1 MTDES
6 RGLAERLSRQLA
18 TLQQLSQVINTL
30 PNPDKALS
38 SSLEL
43 ISQALGLEK
52 CFVLLHEP
60 KTSSLVP
67 LFPVFGFPPET
78 YEQLRLLKI
87 DLNGPPS
94 VTVKAFSLAQPV
106 KAHSQTTSKTGPDSG
121 LHSELAVPIL
131 LEGQV
136 QGVLVGLNKGSGP
149 FDKIDEQGFSAMA
162 ATLASLLRNQTLQ
175 NNLNAERRRYQAMLE
190 IGVDGLVE
198 IDRNFKVIN
207 LSRGA
212 EALTG
217 WEKSEAIGHSCQEV
231 LLPHSPDNNLLCARC
246 PMKQAFSQNSPV
258 TEVETLIYTHEG
270 EDAWVSCSYN
280 AITDP
285 QGEITG
291 GVIALKDIRRVRARD
306 EELKQ
311 QIQHLESLQ
320 GVIDAIS
327 GLSNIAEIYRCALL
341 EVANSI
347 NFDIGMIH
355 SIDHTNDML
364 VLRTIHERSEEVESI
379 EQLLNLKDTAS
390 LPKTEADL
398 DTDEYNPEEADK
410 FKPSFD
416 DAEYPPIPVS
426 FCNNLHNEVPN
437 IALGM
442 PGQDICQ
449 VLSGVRGIQ
458 SQLCVPIRTQDYS
471 YGVMHLGS
479 FRPYAF
485 GGSDFNLAVGI
496 SKQIA
501 VAAERARLFE
511 EVGQLARTDPM
522 TGLYN
527 KREFWERIE
536 NEMRRAERQRRPLT
550 LMMIDLDRLKWF
562 NDFYGHAQ
570 GDVLLSK
577 MGKLIRD
584 NCRATDVP
592 FRYGGDELCILLADT
607 TPEEARTVAERIRAS
622 AREVQ
627 LVQPSDDQ
635 VIGAQAIVTMSIGIA
650 SFPADGYQAHQ
661 LFERADAAMFRAKET
676 GKDRVC
682 VYDAAVDNIKRNF
695 RQRIERPEDYKDD
708 RLTLPAS
715 LQNEVNIES
724 LFSQMGDNNDL
735 APLSITQKLRISS
748 TSGLE
753 VAGMEEVEEENVEIE
768 ETPTGSRGFPLNPS
782 ETTEN
787 RSSETR
793 VS

>member
-1 MTDES
+1 MSDES
-6 RGLAERLSRQLA
+6 LGLAERLSRQLA
-18 TLQQLSQVINTL
+18 TLQQLSQVINTH
-30 PNPDKALS
+30 PNPEKALS
-38 SSLEL
+38 GSLEL

-60 KTSSLVP
+60 KTAALVP
-67 LFPVFGFPPET
+67 LFPVYGFPAET
-78 YEQLRLLKI
+78 HEQLRQLRI

-106 KAHSQTTSKTGPDSG
+106 KAYSQTSSKIVLEAG

-136 QGVLVGLNKGSGP
+136 QGVLVGLNKATGP
-149 FDKIDEQGFSAMA
+149 FDKVDEQSFSAMA
-162 ATLASLLRNQTLQ
+162 AILASLLRNQTLS
-175 NNLNAERRRYQAMLE
+175 NNLKAEQRRYQAMLE

-198 IDRNFKVIN
+198 IDRDFKVIN

-212 EALTG
+212 EILTG
-217 WEKSEAIGHSCQEV
+217 WKKAEAIGHSCQEV
-231 LLPHSPDNNLLCARC
+231 LLPHSPENDLLCARC
-246 PMKQAFSQNSPV
+246 PMKRAFSQGSPV
-258 TEVETLIYTHEG
+258 TEVETLIYTHES
-270 EDAWVSCSYN
+270 EDIWVSCSYN
-280 AITDP
+280 GITDQ
-285 QGEITG
+285 QGEIIG
-291 GVIALKDIRRVRARD
+291 GVIAIKDIQQVRARD
-306 EELKQ
+306 DELKQ

-327 GLSNIAEIYRCALL
+327 GLSNIEEIYRCALL

-355 SIDHTNDML
+355 SIDHTNDTL
-364 VLRTIHERSEEVESI
+364 VLRTLYERSEELESI
-379 EQLLNLKDTAS
+379 EQLLNLKDSSSNSATAADNEDDN
-390 LPKTEADL
+390 LEQTEFYKRSF
-398 DTDEYNPEEADK
+398 EYD
-410 FKPSFD
+410 
-416 DAEYPPIPVS
+416 EYPPIPVS
-426 FCNNLHNEVPN
+426 SCNNLQNEVPN
-437 IALGM
+437 IALGL
-442 PGQDICQ
+442 PGQDICP
-449 VLSGVRGIQ
+449 VLSGVQGLQ
-458 SQLCVPIRTQDYS
+458 SHLCVPIRTQDYS

-479 FRPYAF
+479 YRPYAF

-570 GDVLLSK
+570 GDVLLSE

-607 TPEEARTVAERIRAS
+607 TAEEARVVAERIRTS

-627 LVQPSDDQ
+627 LVQPSDDP
-635 VIGAQAIVTMSIGIA
+635 VIGAQAIVTMSIGVA
-650 SFPADGYQAHQ
+650 SFPADGYKPHQ
-661 LFERADAAMFRAKET
+661 LFERADSAMFRAKET

-682 VYDAAVDNIKRNF
+682 VFDPAVDNIKRNF

-708 RLTLPAS
+708 RLTLPIS
-715 LQNEVNIES
+715 LQNELNIES
-724 LFSQMGDNNDL
+724 LFSQTSDSKEPL
-735 APLSITQKLRISS
+735 PLSITQKIRISS
-748 TSGLE
+748 ASGLE
-753 VAGMEEVEEENVEIE
+753 VAGMEEVEEEEIE
-768 ETPTGSRGFPLNPS
+768 NLEIAETPTSSRGFSLNS
-782 ETTEN
+782 VEVQGKKL
-787 RSSETR
+787 SHD
-793 VS
+793 